1 MPACFNAAAGHVV
14 PLQRL
19 GTSSY
24 QRTTE
29 GVPGPS
35 TVCWVQTPFAPATSG
50 SDIATAWVRRVS
62 IESRTLL
69 LLGCGTLS
77 GNV

>member
-1 MPACFNAAAGHVV
+1 MPACFSAPAGHVV

-24 QRTTE
+24 QRTTD

-35 TVCWVQTPFAPATSG
+35 TVCWVQTPLAPAASG
-50 SDIATAWVRRVS
+50 SDIATPWVRRVS
-62 IESRTLL
+62 LESRTLL